1 MFRDPYPESDNRQQ
15 PFYYQTSYNPHQPP
29 QRNDGHQ
36 RLRDDDEND
45 DTFVDV
51 QNNIQQNAISVLNT
65 TRRTLPVLALIY
77 LLWNVIEIVT
87 LSTII
92 GLTWEK
98 HCNEPTIR
106 VIIIAR
112 IVRNAFM
119 AFVHLRRLLGVEE
132 TELDYKIQGFSRL
145 SIMMFFIFS
154 QQWYTDGEQCKKDAP
169 LLYWCG
175 IGVIVLLYLTILFPI
190 ILLLLI
196 CACLPCVLTAFRF
209 LNIGDLPQ
217 AASESDMQQFESFQ
231 FEGDE
236 QEQQQQQQGAQQQ
249 ATAPAAATSPKSS
262 QHPSRYEEHKD
273 GRLSPRQQREE
284 GDYKS
289 PSQQLSPPPATA
301 PTTTTTTGAGRTAA
315 SGGGGGGPAA
325 GSTAKE
331 CAICL
336 CEYEKGD
343 ELLKLKCGHIFHK
356 PCITDWC
363 KLNASCPIDRR
374 DLGGNAQQIASG
386 RGGLHALF

>member
-1 MFRDPYPESDNRQQ
+1 MFRDPHPQSDHQPG
-15 PFYYQTSYNPHQPP
+15 PFYSQTSNPHQPP
-29 QRNDGHQ
+29 DGHQ
-36 RLRDDDEND
+36 RMQDVEEDD

-98 HCNEPTIR
+98 RCNEPTIR

-119 AFVHLRRLLGVEE
+119 TFVHLRRLLGVEE

-145 SIMMFFIFS
+145 SIVMFFIFS

-196 CACLPCVLTAFRF
+196 CACLPCVLTIFRV
-209 LNIGDLPQ
+209 LNIGGLPQ
-217 AASESDMQQFESFQ
+217 AASESDMEQFETFQ
-231 FEGDE
+231 FDGDD
-236 QEQQQQQQGAQQQ
+236 QQPGDQQQ
-249 ATAPAAATSPKSS
+249 ATAPTATTTTLPKSPRRS
-262 QHPSRYEEHKD
+262 SLDEEHKD
-273 GRLSPRQQREE
+273 DRPQQHEE
-284 GDYKS
+284 DGDYKS
-289 PSQQLSPPPATA
+289 PSQQLSPPQATA
-301 PTTTTTTGAGRTAA
+301 PTTTTTGAGRSAA
-315 SGGGGGGPAA
+315 SGGGGSGPEA

-343 ELLKLKCGHIFHK
+343 ELLKLKCGHLFHK
-356 PCITDWC
+356 SCITDWC
-363 KLNASCPIDRR
+363 KINASCPIDRR
-374 DLGGNAQQIASG
+374 DLGGHAQQVATG
-386 RGGLHALF
+386 RGGIRALF